1 MVSTYTDMIYVVR
14 MTVSQWG
21 VRVPARQGEE
31 TRQALI
37 REGALDASL
46 KLIHDGDSLIL
57 PVLEE
62 REGAEW
68 CGFQAHPGRESQP
81 RHELV
86 GGIAIMQDDDP
97 GGAQK
102 LLASRPSLHT
112 VVFAEGEVHGEYR
125 TREFRVLAGIPTTRT
140 QVTEHGFTFA
150 VDLAGAYF
158 SARLSTERQRILAQV
173 HEGEVILDMFA
184 GVGPFAITLAKPASL
199 VVASDLNPKAIELML
214 ENIAQNR
221 AKNILSML
229 VDARHLDRILPWKF
243 DRIVMNLPL
252 SGTEFLPEAFRLCR
266 PGGTIHFYSLV
277 SAEGMHC
284 ARIQELG
291 GTVLSERVV
300 RSYSPGQW
308 HAVYD
313 VRVCG

>member
-1 MVSTYTDMIYVVR
+1 MIHVVR

-21 VRVPARQGEE
+21 IRVPARQGEE

-46 KLIHDGDSLIL
+46 RLIRDGDSLIL
-57 PVLEE
+57 PVLEQ
-62 REGAEW
+62 RDGAKW
-68 CGFQAHPGRESQP
+68 CEFEVHPGRELMP

-86 GGIAIMQDDDP
+86 GGIAIMQEDDP
-97 GGAQK
+97 AGAQK
-102 LLASRPSLHT
+102 LLASRPPLHT

-125 TREFRVLAGIPTTRT
+125 TREFRVLAGKSTTRT
-140 QVTEHGFTFA
+140 QVTEHGFTFN

-158 SARLSTERQRILAQV
+158 SARLSTERQRILVQA
-173 HEGEVILDMFA
+173 HTGETILDMFA

-199 VVASDLNPKAIELML
+199 VVAADLNPKAIGLML

-221 AKNILSML
+221 VKNVLPML
-229 VDARHLDRILPWKF
+229 ADARHLDRIIPWQF

-277 SAEGMHC
+277 SAEGAHA
-284 ARIQELG
+284 ARISELG
-291 GTVLSERVV
+291 GMVLSERVV

-313 VRVCG
+313 VLVGG